1 MVHAMRDSKEELK
14 KLYVAD
20 AKEVFILGDSGELD
34 DVEYY
39 HDSMNVDCLNLIG
52 ELCKEE
58 NRKPP
63 LKCNVLFEYQSTF
76 AVFQFSDIDDDI
88 KEYIDFCP
96 FNFTNMG
103 AKSIVRMRVV
113 SVRLIICLWI
123 ISLSL
128 TNQRNMCIW

>member
-52 ELCKEE
+52 ELA
-58 NRKPP
+58 RKRIGN
-63 LKCNVLFEYQSTF
+63 LL
-76 AVFQFSDIDDDI
+76 
-88 KEYIDFCP
+88 
-96 FNFTNMG
+96 
-103 AKSIVRMRVV
+103 
-113 SVRLIICLWI
+113 
-123 ISLSL
+123 
-128 TNQRNMCIW
+128 

>member
-1 MVHAMRDSKEELK
+1 MKYGWNYFPISQRMRRRESFWFAMRDSKEELR

-58 NRKPP
+58 NRN
-63 LKCNVLFEYQSTF
+63 LL
-76 AVFQFSDIDDDI
+76 
-88 KEYIDFCP
+88 
-96 FNFTNMG
+96 
-103 AKSIVRMRVV
+103 
-113 SVRLIICLWI
+113 
-123 ISLSL
+123 
-128 TNQRNMCIW
+128 

>member
-1 MVHAMRDSKEELK
+1 MRVSKEELK

-58 NRKPP
+58 N
-63 LKCNVLFEYQSTF
+63 
-76 AVFQFSDIDDDI
+76 
-88 KEYIDFCP
+88 
-96 FNFTNMG
+96 MG
-103 AKSIVRMRVV
+103 AKSICAKCV
-113 SVRLIICLWI
+113 
-123 ISLSL
+123 
-128 TNQRNMCIW
+128 